1 MSSANSHSNFNP
13 LAAAAGKAPPGLS
26 PQARASSYNGVA
38 MTAVLSILTSVA
50 FTFFIIRIY
59 AKSFIIR
66 RLGWDD
72 CKSGIRIGG

>member
-1 MSSANSHSNFNP
+1 MSSANSHLNFNP

-26 PQARASSYNGVA
+26 PQARVSSYNGVA
-38 MTAVLSILTSVA
+38 MTAVMSVLTSIA

-59 AKSFIIR
+59 AKSFVIR